1 MSGQQIGTVVGGAL
15 GAILAIPTGGMSVAM
30 GMSLGATIGGTIG
43 GIVDPM
49 KINGPHIGDGQA
61 QSATD
66 GTPISWVMG
75 TMWTAGTIVDVGER
89 REVKKTSGGKGG
101 KPKTTTYEAHQDF
114 VILVCE
120 SDAIKGS
127 TISNVLAIEQDGKI
141 VYDVRPGSA
150 IVDDSQKYIQNV
162 SFYYGDE
169 SQLPP
174 AIVEAIHGV
183 GQNPAYRGVLLAC
196 FHDFN
201 LTPAGDRIPSF
212 RFLVSAASNLIPAQS
227 QYRYLQMTSDDHQD
241 YSSPTLDDSAWPI
254 GVAPFAGIGSSL
266 DPSSYLPATAYDQ
279 DFLSGVGTAWPVSTV
294 LWLRHE
300 MYLSQTYSTLQLKT
314 FMDDH
319 MDVYINGTKV
329 LSTTSAN
336 GGHGTIYTI
345 AASALV
351 IGRNVIA
358 LKAMDEFDG
367 GVGPD
372 SLVYFDMKVYN
383 TVAETGS
390 VPLSNVCSRVCLRG
404 GLGSADVDT
413 SALAAKQVAGY
424 SIAKQCTA
432 VDAMSPLLG
441 AYFAYGAEYDGKLN
455 FSFAGAD
462 AVLTIDEDDIVDT
475 GNDPVSEATR
485 GNATEYPRRVI
496 GAYYDPDQNYLT
508 ATVMA
513 TRRASGVKAS
523 GDLSFQIP
531 VVMSAN
537 EAQQAVDKA
546 MKVAYARLDGT
557 QNVTLPFATASNC
570 YLRLVSGDAVIYQG
584 RRWVVAEETIGAGTI
599 TLALQAD
606 RQSAYTSD
614 VQAIPGRV
622 PTAPQ
627 SLYSGPT
634 KIIPM
639 SLPKLQSQDPFGVYV
654 VTYSDPHN
662 SSWRSAAIQMS
673 LDSGATWQDVGTS
686 NVDGNIGVLT
696 AADGGTTITAQFT
709 GDLSSVGTPQLDA
722 GQNAAVLIHGTS
734 MEVLQFGT
742 ATEDRTTDNLYVLTD
757 LRRDQADTGQVTGAI
772 GDKIVLLDAAQV
784 IPIDTGFASQTIQFR
799 AVGGGENSDDA
810 AVASVVYSPDTT
822 TIISGGTPG
831 DGLT

>member
-1 MSGQQIGTVVGGAL
+1 MSGQTIGTVIGGGIGFLVGGPV
-15 GAILAIPTGGMSVAM
+15 GAQIGMA
-30 GMSLGATIGGTIG
+30 IGGTIG

-169 SQLPP
+169 AQLPP
-174 AIVEAIHGV
+174 ALVETIHGV

-212 RFLVSAASNLIPAQS
+212 RFLVASDNVESIPAQS
-227 QYRYLQMTSDDHQD
+227 TWTYLGGQDGSVD
-241 YSSPTLDDSAWPI
+241 YSA
-254 GVAPFAGIGSSL
+254 V
-266 DPSSYLPATAYDQ
+266 
-279 DFLSGVGTAWPVSTV
+279 
-294 LWLRHE
+294 
-300 MYLSQTYSTLQLKT
+300 
-314 FMDDH
+314 
-319 MDVYINGTKV
+319 
-329 LSTTSAN
+329 
-336 GGHGTIYTI
+336 
-345 AASALV
+345 
-351 IGRNVIA
+351 
-358 LKAMDEFDG
+358 
-367 GVGPD
+367 
-372 SLVYFDMKVYN
+372 
-383 TVAETGS
+383 
-390 VPLSNVCSRVCLRG
+390 
-404 GLGSADVDT
+404 DVDT
-413 SALAAKQVAGY
+413 STWSSGAAPFGNFDDPTRVFVPSNAHAFDVRFLDDWATFVPLRCTTWLRHSFAAPPGTQFDFVGFFDNQFILYIDGVQAYDGSTPSNTGVRATITIPNNGRFNHVAAIKWTDVGDAPLDQSYADFILTMSSAQNIIPLAGAIRMITTRGGVGVDQIDVGDDVDSLIYGYPISKQM
-424 SIAKQCTA
+424 TA
-432 VDAMSPLLG
+432 VDALSPLLG
-441 AYFAYGAEYDGKLN
+441 AYFTYGSEYDGKIN
-455 FSFAGAD
+455 FHCAGAD
-462 AVLTIDEDDIVDT
+462 AVLTIDDDDIVDT

-513 TRRASGVKAS
+513 TRRASGVKAT

-531 VVMSAN
+531 VAMFASP
-537 EAQQAVDKA
+537 AQQAVEKA

-662 SSWRSAAIQMS
+662 PSWRSAAIQMS
-673 LDSGATWQDVGTS
+673 LDSGATWQDVGAS

-696 AADGGTTITAQFT
+696 AADDGTTITAQFT

-742 ATEDRTTDNLYVLTD
+742 ATEDGTTDNLYVLTD

-784 IPIDTGFASQTIQFR
+784 IPIDTGFAGTTIQFR
-799 AVGGGENSDDA
+799 AVGSGENSDDA
-810 AVASVVYSPDTT
+810 TVASVVYSPDTT